1 MKFSKLWNLVN
12 HFFGEWYKKKIHYD
26 IMKTSPKNGYIFP
39 GSSSKLSYD
48 VEFLIDWTCN
58 FNLQYYPFGTHR
70 YIMSKMFIWIL
81 TCKSRCTMEF
91 YIERKEVILQPR
103 EVSYSGRFI
112 CKGGI
117 LLIKVYSVHLSVD
130 QSDCQKLNF
139 LQTAA
144 SVNFGQ
150 SILS

>member
-1 MKFSKLWNLVN
+1 MKSCKSFFS
-12 HFFGEWYKKKIHYD
+12 GEWKIHYD

-70 YIMSKMFIWIL
+70 YIMSKIFMWML

-103 EVSYSGRFI
+103 EVSYSGLYFI
-112 CKGGI
+112 IEGNVPSKDRSCW
-117 LLIKVYSVHLSVD
+117 SA
-130 QSDCQKLNF
+130 SDFFSTNERRDF
-139 LQTAA
+139 I
-144 SVNFGQ
+144 FY
-150 SILS
+150 